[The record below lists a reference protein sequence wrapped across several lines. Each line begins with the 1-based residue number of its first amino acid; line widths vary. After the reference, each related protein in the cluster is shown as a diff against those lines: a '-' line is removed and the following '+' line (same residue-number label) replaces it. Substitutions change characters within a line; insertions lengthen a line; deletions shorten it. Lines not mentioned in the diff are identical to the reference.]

1 MDYYGYYII
10 KRRQFCAA
18 FISLLFSCYLAVANG
33 STLVVITPSVGAMT
47 VAAAAL
53 IGPPDAVDDGF
64 STLEGIPVGGDVL
77 ANDSDPD
84 GDNLTVTIPQ
94 VSGPSNGSV
103 ILNGN
108 GTFTYTPDPGFTGTD
123 VFEYEVCDDAVPSL
137 CSRAFVFIAVNCSGA
152 GQFTEVAGTVGLDL
166 GGAKDGGL
174 AWGDLDNDGDLDVI
188 VNTSDAT
195 EHTRMYFSSGG
206 ANPVFT
212 DVTASHAA
220 GLLDSLMER
229 SIVIADLNNDGYLDF
244 IRNTAFSSIEVFYNK
259 GPGASPA
266 FSFGDASQDPNLAI
280 TQVTPPDLGFNT
292 EGLGVID
299 WNSDG
304 WLDIIA
310 DNHNYGIEIFENDQA
325 GGFTYRGPGVTGLS
339 VTEIGAGDYTAVADY
354 DNDGFVDFMGRKS
367 TGENLWKFDSGTG
380 QFALQPFPNSLAD
393 NNNKGAVT
401 FCDFDNDGDFDL
413 FWTDNGANQIWRND
427 AGTFVATGLPTEVNG
442 IEGID
447 ECACGD
453 IDNDGDMDLFLGSNL
468 GNSFL
473 YINNSPKGGPLS
485 FTLDNM
491 CMAPNANVEG
501 SQFVDY
507 DHDGDVDL
515 YMNIRSGAN
524 QLWRNSLNNS
534 DYLFVEALVDLGGG
548 LTRPALGANITVADC
563 NGVSCGI
570 REVNGGTG
578 HGSQKPTKV
587 HFGLSSGPNATYQIT
602 VYFADS
608 MGTRKVVTKTVTPSL
623 LTNQTVTI
631 LSTDQGDTGNA
642 DNFTVVNPTVNSP
655 GNATGTADGSVAQL
669 LAGAILDLDLTDVAA
684 SGERVLLRLQ
694 KTGVPASIVV
704 SQSSDGISF
713 TNPRTFIVNSSS
725 PKDLVYEI
733 LASDARYIR
742 LDNQS
747 SSTHELDA
755 ITYPISSTQCNNPIL
770 ATMDFENLDEDTN
783 ISGDVIVNDSNPDGD
798 PLTVSLITNVTSG
811 TLLLNSDGSF
821 TYTPDAN
828 FNGTD
833 SFVYEVCD
841 DTTPT
846 NICAQAMVSIAV
858 NPINDPPTAVDDPS
872 ETTSEDTRVV
882 NSVLVND
889 SDAEG
894 DPLTIVSITQ
904 PANGTVVNNGNGT
917 ITYTPFPNFSGVNT
931 YTYTIYDGNG
941 GTSTATVTM
950 TVSGFNDPPIANLDI
965 FATLEDIPTTFDV
978 LDNDLDVD
986 GDAVSIDSFTLTS
999 DGTLVQ
1005 NGDDTF
1011 TYTPDLDFY
1020 GLDSFTYT
1028 ISDGNGETDNTTVTI
1043 VVAAINDP
1051 PIAVND
1057 TTITNE
1063 DQPIT
1068 LNVTINDTDI
1078 EGDPLQVVIV
1088 TQGGNGSVINN
1099 NNGTLTYVPFANY
1112 SGIDTFT
1119 YTITDGNGG
1128 ISTASVMVTIVPV
1141 NDAPIAVDDFA
1152 STPEG
1157 TRVTII
1163 VLANDLDVDGD
1174 VINVT
1179 SVTQPPEGQVNVR
1192 SDGTIR
1198 YEPVDDDFT
1207 GTETFT
1213 YTITDGNGRFDTGT
1227 VTVVVGPIN
1236 DDPIARDDG
1245 DVTEEDQK
1253 VTTNVLANDID
1264 PEKNPL
1270 VVFSVTQGLNGMVIN
1285 NNDGTITYVP
1295 RPNYNGVDTYTYAI
1309 TDGQG
1314 GTATALV
1321 SIIVLPV
1328 NDAPVAVLDI
1338 VSTLEDTPV
1347 TYDVMDNDFDI
1358 DGDPITV
1365 VKTTQ
1370 GTNGTVVNNG
1380 DGTITYTPNAN
1391 FTGVDTYTYEIS
1403 DGLGEFSTAL
1413 VSIWVGII
1421 NDPPVA
1427 IDDIANTFEDLPV
1440 TTDVLANDSD
1450 PENDVL
1456 TVIIVT
1462 QPSFGMVLDNGDGTI
1477 TYTPLLNFSG
1487 TDSYTYTIT
1496 DNKGGVATATVTV
1509 IVDNANDD
1517 PMAIDDFGS
1526 SIEEIPTTTNVLAND
1541 IDPEGDVLTITSVT
1555 QPGNGTVVDNGDGT
1569 VTYTPRSNFNGTDTY
1584 SYSITDGNGGSA
1596 TATVSIFINPLQ
1608 DPPTAVDDIVSTP
1621 MDVQVTSNVLANDF
1635 DVDGDVISII
1645 NVVPGANGSV
1655 VNNGDG
1661 TITYTPNSGFTGVD
1675 IITYTITDGKGS
1687 TSSATV
1693 TIYVGIANTP
1703 PAAMDD
1709 SEITDEDIPATT
1721 NVLANDSDA
1730 DSDPISISSITQPA
1744 NGVTVDNGD
1753 GTVTYTPDLNFNGP
1767 DSYTYTITDG
1777 RGGTS
1782 TATVSITVNPINN
1795 PPIANDDFENTNED
1809 TPVILGVLIND
1820 TDVDGDIL
1828 NIVGFSQGSNGTV
1841 TDNGDG
1847 TLTYQPNANFS
1858 GTDTFTY
1865 IAGDGN
1871 GGADGA
1877 TVTIVVGAVNDSPN
1891 AIDDTDITDEDISI
1905 TTDVL
1910 SNDSDPEGDPISIV
1924 SVTQPANGSI
1934 VDNGDG
1940 TITYTPD
1947 TNFNGAN
1954 TYTYTITDGNGG
1966 LSSGLVT
1973 ITVNSI
1979 NDPPL
1984 AIEDL
1989 NNTTDE
1995 DITVD
2000 INVVI
2005 NDSDVDGTLD
2015 LSSIAIIT
2023 PASNGNLVDNGDGTL
2038 TYTPDPDFNG
2048 PDAFSYTISDNDG
2061 AVSNIVDVEITVLDI
2076 NDPPVALND
2085 TTATSE
2091 EIAVVINV
2099 AANDTDLDGTIDV
2112 TTVGRASSP
2121 LNGTVVINGDG
2132 TVTYTPDLGFAGL
2145 DSLSYTID
2153 DNDGATSQAATVYIN
2168 VINVNDNPVAVN
2180 DTLNATEDTVLNLSA
2195 PGVLTNDTDPEG
2207 DPLSVTGNDALS
2219 TQGGTVVVNVDGS
2232 VNYIPPPNYNGVDS
2246 FSYSIGDG
2254 NGGSSSATVVINVIG
2269 VNDPPVALNDTTSTN
2284 EETSV
2289 VINVITNDTD
2299 IDGSIDA
2306 ASVTIV
2312 TPPGDGQVTVNGDGT
2327 ITYTPDL
2334 NFTGIDSLHYTVN
2347 DNNGSTS
2354 NLATVIIN
2362 VDNIN
2367 DPPIAVDDNYS
2378 INEDTPLIIVAPG
2391 VIGNDIDLEGDIL
2404 SVSAFDNLSTN
2415 GGVVLVNADGS
2426 FNYTPPMDFA
2436 GTDSFTYTIDDGN
2449 GGTDV
2454 ATATI
2459 DVAPVNDNPIAAD
2472 DSYSTNENTQLV
2484 ISTPGLL
2491 SNDTDA
2497 DGDPVAVSGFDAI
2510 SVNGGTVSVNANGSF
2525 DYTPPA
2531 GFVGSDTF
2539 TYTIDD
2545 GNGGSDNATVTI
2557 VIDDVNDQPNTVD
2570 DNYLVN
2576 EDNVVSVTDPLL
2588 GLLGNDSDPEG
2599 DNLSVNTTPVTAPSN
2614 GTVLLNADGTFSY
2627 TPDPDFN
2634 GVDSFIYEVCDD
2646 GTPSQCNQAT
2656 VIINVIAQQDTPTA
2670 VNDSLATVQ
2679 DTPLNIPAPG
2689 ILSNDSDVD
2698 GDVISVI
2705 ALNAVQTSGGIL
2717 IWNPDGSFD
2726 YTPPAGFT
2734 GVEIFEYTISDG
2746 NGGTDI
2752 AELTVSVLPL
2762 NIAPLA
2768 VDDMYTTEEDLSVSG
2783 NVLDNDSDPE
2793 GQNLIVNTAPVSAPM
2808 SGSVTITS
2816 DGSFTYTPNP
2826 GFSGTDSF
2834 IYEVCDDGV
2843 PSQCAQATATVEVT
2857 PFEGLIIY
2865 QGVSPNNDGSN
2876 DVWTIQGIERYPD
2889 NYVQIFNR
2897 WGSKIYQARGYNN
2910 VTVFWEGQSTEG
2922 IIFGDEVAPDGT
2934 YFYVLDLGD
2943 GSELY
2948 SGYIV
2953 LRK

>member
-1 MDYYGYYII
+1 MDYYGLYII
-10 KRRQFCAA
+10 KRRQFFTA
-18 FISLLFSCYLAVANG
+18 FISLLFSCYLAVASGSTVPESLKGRTKVMAAFVVTNTNDSGAGSLRQAILDANANAGPDNITFNIPGFGPHTINITSALPIITETVVIDGTSEPDYVSSPVIELVDGVGTIANGLVIAATAGGSTISGLSVQNFQNDGIILLGNNNTITANYLGLQADGNTIAGNVQSGGQSEGNLRIESANNTIGGTTAADRNIISGSGFSGIVIFGPSATGNQVIGNYIGTDATGTLARGNAQEGIEIDSTSNNTIGGTVAGARNIISGNG
-33 STLVVITPSVGAMT
+33 SDGIEIDNSDNNIIQGNYIGTDVTGTLALGNTRDGIDLNENGLIGSVGNLIGGT
-47 VAAAAL
+47 NLNAANLITNNAIFGIEVRGAPTIDNSILGNRIYNNAL
-53 IGPPDAVDDGF
+53 IGIQLGADGVV
-64 STLEGIPVGGDVL
+64 TP
-77 ANDSDPD
+77 NDTGD
-84 GDNLTVTIPQ
+84 GDTGSNDLLNFPVITRIAMV
-94 VSGPSNGSV
+94 GPD
-103 ILNGN
+103 L
-108 GTFTYTPDPGFTGTD
+108 
-123 VFEYEVCDDAVPSL
+123 EVD
-137 CSRAFVFIAVNCSGA
+137 F
-152 GQFTEVAGTVGLDL
+152 
-166 GGAKDGGL
+166 
-174 AWGDLDNDGDLDVI
+174 DLDVPTGDYR
-188 VNTSDAT
+188 VEFFDNPSGLDPT
-195 EHTRMYFSSGG
+195 EHG
-206 ANPVFT
+206 
-212 DVTASHAA
+212 
-220 GLLDSLMER
+220 
-229 SIVIADLNNDGYLDF
+229 
-244 IRNTAFSSIEVFYNK
+244 
-259 GPGASPA
+259 
-266 FSFGDASQDPNLAI
+266 
-280 TQVTPPDLGFNT
+280 
-292 EGLGVID
+292 EG
-299 WNSDG
+299 
-304 WLDIIA
+304 
-310 DNHNYGIEIFENDQA
+310 EI
-325 GGFTYRGPGVTGLS
+325 
-339 VTEIGAGDYTAVADY
+339 
-354 DNDGFVDFMGRKS
+354 
-367 TGENLWKFDSGTG
+367 
-380 QFALQPFPNSLAD
+380 
-393 NNNKGAVT
+393 
-401 FCDFDNDGDFDL
+401 
-413 FWTDNGANQIWRND
+413 
-427 AGTFVATGLPTEVNG
+427 
-442 IEGID
+442 
-447 ECACGD
+447 
-453 IDNDGDMDLFLGSNL
+453 FLGSV
-468 GNSFL
+468 S
-473 YINNSPKGGPLS
+473 
-485 FTLDNM
+485 
-491 CMAPNANVEG
+491 V
-501 SQFVDY
+501 
-507 DHDGDVDL
+507 
-515 YMNIRSGAN
+515 SGAPSSSHSVT
-524 QLWRNSLNNS
+524 LSGVSPTSVLIVTATS
-534 DYLFVEALVDLGGG
+534 TEDLGGG
-548 LTRPALGANITVADC
+548 NYGNTSEFSSKTNYPVAVDDFY
-563 NGVSCGI
+563 N
-570 REVNGGTG
+570 
-578 HGSQKPTKV
+578 
-587 HFGLSSGPNATYQIT
+587 
-602 VYFADS
+602 
-608 MGTRKVVTKTVTPSL
+608 
-623 LTNQTVTI
+623 TNE
-631 LSTDQGDTGNA
+631 
-642 DNFTVVNPTVNSP
+642 
-655 GNATGTADGSVAQL
+655 
-669 LAGAILDLDLTDVAA
+669 DVALNDD
-684 SGERVLLRLQ
+684 VLNNDFD
-694 KTGVPASIVV
+694 P
-704 SQSSDGISF
+704 
-713 TNPRTFIVNSSS
+713 
-725 PKDLVYEI
+725 
-733 LASDARYIR
+733 DA
-742 LDNQS
+742 
-747 SSTHELDA
+747 
-755 ITYPISSTQCNNPIL
+755 
-770 ATMDFENLDEDTN
+770 
-783 ISGDVIVNDSNPDGD
+783 D
-798 PLTVSLITNVTSG
+798 PLTTSLITNVTNG

-821 TYTPDAN
+821 TYTPDPN
-828 FNGTD
+828 FNGSDT
-833 SFVYEVCD
+833 FVYQVCD
-841 DTTPT
+841 DSSPV
-846 NICAQAMVSIAV
+846 NNCAQASVSITV

-872 ETTSEDTRVV
+872 ETTSEDTPVV

-889 SDAEG
+889 SDVEG
-894 DPLTIVSITQ
+894 DPLTIVSVTQ
-904 PANGTVVNNGNGT
+904 PTSGTVVNNGNGT
-917 ITYTPFPNFSGVNT
+917 ITYTPFPNFSGINT
-931 YTYTIYDGNG
+931 YTYTIHDGNG
-941 GTSTATVTM
+941 GTATATVTV

-965 FATLEDIPTTFDV
+965 FATLEDIPTTIDV

-986 GDAVSIDSFTLTS
+986 GDAVSIDSFTLPS
-999 DGTLVQ
+999 DGTLVK

-1011 TYTPDLDFY
+1011 TYTPDPDFY

-1043 VVAAINDP
+1043 VVAAINDA
-1051 PIAVND
+1051 PIAAND
-1057 TTITNE
+1057 TTVTNE
-1063 DQPIT
+1063 DQQIT
-1068 LNVTINDTDI
+1068 LNVIFNDTDI

-1099 NNGTLTYVPFANY
+1099 NNGTLTYVPFSNY
-1112 SGIDTFT
+1112 SGTDTFT

-1128 ISTASVMVTIVPV
+1128 ISTASVMVTIAPV

-1152 STPEG
+1152 YTPEG

-1236 DDPIARDDG
+1236 DDPIALDDR
-1245 DVTEEDQK
+1245 DVTQEDQK
-1253 VTTNVLANDID
+1253 VTTNVLANDRD
-1264 PEKNPL
+1264 PEKEPL
-1270 VVFSVTQGLNGMVIN
+1270 VVFSVTQGSNGLVIN

-1295 RPNYNGVDTYTYAI
+1295 RPNYNGTDSYTYSI
-1309 TDGQG
+1309 TDGKG
-1314 GTATALV
+1314 GTASATV
-1321 SIIVLPV
+1321 DITILPR
-1328 NDAPVAVLDI
+1328 NDPPTAVLDI
-1338 VSTLEDTPV
+1338 ASTLEDTPI
-1347 TYDVMDNDFDI
+1347 TYDVLANDFDV
-1358 DGDPITV
+1358 DGDPIDV
-1365 VKTTQ
+1365 FKLTQ
-1370 GTNGTVVNNG
+1370 GTNGTTVDNG
-1380 DGTITYTPNAN
+1380 DGTITYTPRSN
-1391 FTGVDTYTYEIS
+1391 FTGVDTYTYEIT
-1403 DGLGEFSTAL
+1403 DGFGEYSTAL

-1462 QPSFGMVLDNGDGTI
+1462 QPSFGTVLDNGDGTI
-1477 TYTPLLNFSG
+1477 TYSPIANFSG
-1487 TDSYTYTIT
+1487 NDTYTYTIT
-1496 DNKGGVATATVTV
+1496 DNMGGIATATVTV

-1517 PMAIDDFGS
+1517 PIAIDDFDGT
-1526 SIEEIPTTTNVLAND
+1526 IEEVPITTDVLVND
-1541 IDPEGDVLTITSVT
+1541 VDLEGDVLTITSVN
-1555 QPGNGTVVDNGDGT
+1555 QPTNGTVVNNGNGT
-1569 VTYTPRSNFNGTDTY
+1569 ITYTPNANFNGSD
-1584 SYSITDGNGGSA
+1584 SYLYNITDGNGGSA
-1596 TATVSIFINPLQ
+1596 TATVTIYINPIQ

-1635 DVDGDVISII
+1635 DVDGDVISVI

-1687 TSSATV
+1687 ISSATV
-1693 TIYVGIANTP
+1693 TIYVGITNNP
-1703 PAAMDD
+1703 PTAVDD
-1709 SEITDEDIPATT
+1709 NGTTDENIPVTT
-1721 NVLANDSDA
+1721 GVLFNDSDP
-1730 DSDPISISSITQPA
+1730 DLDPLTITAITQPA
-1744 NGVTVDNGD
+1744 NGVVMDNGN
-1753 GTVTYTPDLNFNGP
+1753 GTITYTPDLNFNGP

-1777 RGGTS
+1777 RGGTA

-1795 PPIANDDFENTNED
+1795 PPIANDDFENTAED
-1809 TPVILGVLIND
+1809 TGVILAVLIND
-1820 TDVDGDIL
+1820 TDVDGDPL
-1828 NIVGFSQGSNGTV
+1828 NIVGFTQGANGSV

-1877 TVTIVVGAVNDSPN
+1877 TVTIVMGAVNDSPN

-1940 TITYTPD
+1940 TITYTPG
-1947 TNFNGAN
+1947 TNFNGAD
-1954 TYTYTITDGNGG
+1954 TYTYIITDGNGG

-1973 ITVNSI
+1973 ITVNPI

-1995 DITVD
+1995 DTTVD

-2015 LSSIAIIT
+2015 LNSIAIIT
-2023 PASNGNLVDNGDGTL
+2023 PSSNGNLVDNGDGTL

-2061 AVSNIVDVEITVLDI
+2061 AVSNIVDVEITVVDI

-2091 EIAVVINV
+2091 ETAVIINV

-2112 TTVGRASSP
+2112 TTVGRTSSP
-2121 LNGTVVINGDG
+2121 PNGTVVINGDG
-2132 TVTYTPDLGFAGL
+2132 TVTYTPDPDFAGL

-2153 DNDGATSQAATVYIN
+2153 DNDGATSNAATVYIN
-2168 VINVNDNPVAVN
+2168 VINVNDDPIAVN

-2219 TQGGTVVVNVDGS
+2219 TQGGTVVVNADGS
-2232 VNYIPPPNYNGVDS
+2232 VNYIPPPDYNGVDS
-2246 FSYSIGDG
+2246 FSYTIGDG
-2254 NGGSSSATVVINVIG
+2254 NGGSSTATVVINVSAI
-2269 VNDPPVALNDTTSTN
+2269 NDPPMALNDTTSTN

-2289 VINVITNDTD
+2289 LINVINNDTD
-2299 IDGSIDA
+2299 IDGTIDA
-2306 ASVTIV
+2306 ASILTV
-2312 TPPGDGQVTVNGDGT
+2312 TPPGNGQVTVNGDGT

-2334 NFTGIDSLHYTVN
+2334 NFAGIDSLHYTVD

-2378 INEDTPLIIVAPG
+2378 TNEDTPLSIVSPG
-2391 VIGNDIDLEGDIL
+2391 VLGNDLDLEGDIL
-2404 SVSAFDNLSTN
+2404 SISTFDNLSTN
-2415 GGVVLVNADGS
+2415 GGVVTVNADGS
-2426 FNYTPPMDFA
+2426 FTYAPPADFN

-2454 ATATI
+2454 ATVTI
-2459 DVAPVNDNPIAAD
+2459 GVSPVNDNPTAVD

-2497 DGDPVAVSGFDAI
+2497 DGDPVAVSGFDVI
-2510 SVNGGTVSVNANGSF
+2510 SANGGAVSVNADGSF

-2539 TYTIDD
+2539 TYAIDD

-2557 VIDDVNDQPNTVD
+2557 VIDDVNDRPNTVD

-2614 GTVLLNADGTFSY
+2614 GIVLLNADGTFSY
-2627 TPDPDFN
+2627 TPDPNFN

-2646 GTPSQCNQAT
+2646 GIPSQCSQAT
-2656 VIINVIAQQDTPTA
+2656 VIINVNAQQDTPTA

-2689 ILSNDSDVD
+2689 ILFNDSDVD

-2752 AELTVSVLPL
+2752 AELTVSVLPV
-2762 NIAPLA
+2762 NIAPIA
-2768 VDDMYTTEEDLSVSG
+2768 EDDMYTTEEDISVSG

-2793 GQNLIVNTAPVSAPM
+2793 GQNLIVNTTPVSAPM

-2816 DGSFTYTPNP
+2816 DGTFTYTPNP
-2826 GFSGTDSF
+2826 GYTGTDSF
-2834 IYEVCDDGV
+2834 TYEICDDGV
-2843 PSQCAQATATVEVT
+2843 PSQCAQATVTVEVT

-2876 DVWTIQGIERYPD
+2876 DIWTIQGIERYPD

-2897 WGSKIYQARGYNN
+2897 WGSRIYQARGYNN
-2910 VTVFWEGQSTEG
+2910 VTIYWEGQSTEG
-2922 IIFGDEVAPDGT
+2922 IIFGEEVAPDGT
-2934 YFYVLDLGD
+2934 YFYVLNLGD